1 MSRVNKRLVNKPR
14 ILREDDVRDSLA
26 NTSRN
31 TPPSAIQIKYVNEKV
46 EECLAYIASD
56 PTAGFLKYY
65 DTTVLPGVTSEI
77 TVSKIPTGSRIIEV
91 IVRCLATVTSGTMQV
106 FHNAAI
112 PVAMTN
118 AMACATENAVVRAAS
133 LTDPTVTADGLAITA
148 GTVAETCEIV
158 IVYI

>member
-1 MSRVNKRLVNKPR
+1 MSRINKRLVNKPR
-14 ILREDDVRDSLA
+14 ILRETDVRDSLVS
-26 NTSRN
+26 TSRV
-31 TPPSAIQIKYVNEKV
+31 TPPSAIQTKV
-46 EECLAYIASD
+46 INDKVAECLEYIASN

-65 DTTVLPGVTSEI
+65 ETTVLPGITSEV
-77 TVSKIPTGSRIIEV
+77 TVSKIPAGSRIIEV
-91 IVRCLATVTSGTMQV
+91 IVRCLETVSSGTMQV
-106 FHNAAI
+106 FHNATI

-133 LTDPTVTADGLAITA
+133 LTDPTVTADGLAIAA